1 MNINYEPMTEK
12 HGREVMDIFNYYV
25 ENSFAAY
32 PEQKLPYEFFGKF
45 LEMTRGYPAYVIKEA
60 TAGKVIGFCFL
71 RAYNPMPVFRET
83 AEISYFLDK
92 DEVGKGIGKDA
103 LGLLEREG
111 RKMGIKYIL
120 ANISSHNDQSLQFH
134 KKNGFIECGRFL
146 NIGRKSGKDFDV
158 VWMEKEIKQQVL
170 SY

>member
-1 MNINYEPMTEK
+1 MTEK

-45 LEMTRGYPAYVIKEA
+45 LEMTRGYPAYVIKNNA
-60 TAGKVIGFCFL
+60 DGKVIGFCFL
-71 RAYNPMPVFRET
+71 RAYNPMPIFRET

-92 DEVGKGIGKDA
+92 DEAGKGIGKDA

-120 ANISSHNDQSLQFH
+120 ANISSRNDQSLHFH
-134 KKNGFIECGRFL
+134 QKNGFIECGRFL